1 VIAIGKSPCMK
12 KKLEEEKTESEKK
25 SKIILD
31 MYSRKYSTQK
41 IIVEEEVEDKEKV
54 AAKRK
59 VRMNLLQKTITD
71 SNISVV
77 KSKFNNFDDVLMSET
92 VYCEPV
98 KKPERINS
106 KSEINASFDD
116 NDFDDEL
123 ELTKLEGYFF
133 YVIEEDK
140 EIHEKIW
147 FKLFQKDLCC
157 KFLTNY
163 IKIMSQRNQI

>member
-1 VIAIGKSPCMK
+1 MNK
-12 KKLEEEKTESEKK
+12 KKTEGEKK
-25 SKIILD
+25 SKNILD
-31 MYSRKYSTQK
+31 MYSRKDDKQK
-41 IIVEEEVEDKEKV
+41 IVEEEVEDKEKV

-59 VRMNLLQKTITD
+59 VRMILKENTITEITD
-71 SNISVV
+71 SDISMI
-77 KSKFNNFDDVLMSET
+77 KSNNNNFDDVLMSKT
-92 VYCEPV
+92 VYCEKEPLSE
-98 KKPERINS
+98 KINS
-106 KSEINASFDD
+106 KSEINAFFDD